1 MQTPTL
7 RNRVRVQKWAHP
19 CARDKHSPLTCTPGT
34 AAKCHRISQ
43 ASGVRPRGVG
53 PATPPPGPVL
63 GQPGEAAVVSAW
75 TSGPQSPQ
83 TRRPELSVSSLRT
96 IFYTHTGTDRSAPS
110 LLKGEGLK
118 NRQAILAGP
127 GDEPHLNARGGSP
140 TRLHILLTQPHVT
153 PPLLGLLGP
162 RRPGGQCHRPGAGG
176 QQPRGGH
183 VPSAPAGWCPQDAE
197 QCPASQG

>member
-1 MQTPTL
+1 MTGPRPTQESLWSGNSFPEVAPQWGNPCSSVCEETEGPSRGALLTRHPQRADGKGRQGVQTPTL

-43 ASGVRPRGVG
+43 ASSVRGVG
-53 PATPPPGPVL
+53 PATPPPRPVL

-96 IFYTHTGTDRSAPS
+96 IFYTH
-110 LLKGEGLK
+110 
-118 NRQAILAGP
+118 
-127 GDEPHLNARGGSP
+127 
-140 TRLHILLTQPHVT
+140 
-153 PPLLGLLGP
+153 
-162 RRPGGQCHRPGAGG
+162 
-176 QQPRGGH
+176 
-183 VPSAPAGWCPQDAE
+183 WY
-197 QCPASQG
+197 